1 MRETDVQIYVI
12 GFVNELNKE
21 GGFISKSPQG
31 KAKAFLQR
39 LATETGGKVY
49 FPNNLNELN
58 IIANDIA
65 SELRTQYSIGYLPSE
80 ESLTKNYRN
89 IKVVVSDGPKN
100 EKRIAITR
108 SGINRV
114 KDANGKPSLQNPNQQ
129 TKP

>member
-1 MRETDVQIYVI
+1 MQIYVI

-49 FPNNLNELN
+49 FPNNLAELN
-58 IIANDIA
+58 TIAKDIA
-65 SELRTQYSIGYLPSE
+65 SELRTQYSIGYLPTD
-80 ESLTKNYRN
+80 ESSAKNYRN
-89 IKVVVSDGPKN
+89 IKVMVSDGPKN

-108 SGINRV
+108 TGINRA
-114 KDANGKPSLQNPNQQ
+114 KDGSGKPSLQNNTQQ
-129 TKP
+129 SKP